1 MGAILMVTA
10 YIGMGSNLG
19 DRMANLAFAL
29 DRLADFPETHV
40 EQVSNAYES
49 LPAYVEHQPRFLNAV
64 VEVTTGLEADV
75 LLERLLE
82 LEIVMGRVREE
93 DQGPRVID
101 LDLLLFGEEEW
112 HSEALTLPH
121 PGIAERDFVLTPLLE
136 IAPRITLPDGSRLHR
151 GGATVGEVVGEAG
164 PIPDRGP
171 LNEAPIEPTD
181 WVAVAESETTAD
193 RIVGFD
199 ASLQLKGE
207 VLGQEGIPV
216 AWDPHEPGADVDPF
230 GFPVVFKLL
239 VPVDDQARAREVLA
253 AVDAAP
259 PQMPAGDADN
269 PAMVE
274 GQEPLD

>member
-121 PGIAERDFVLTPLLE
+121 PGKIGRASCRERV
-136 IAPRITLPDGSRLHR
+136 
-151 GGATVGEVVGEAG
+151 
-164 PIPDRGP
+164 
-171 LNEAPIEPTD
+171 
-181 WVAVAESETTAD
+181 
-193 RIVGFD
+193 
-199 ASLQLKGE
+199 
-207 VLGQEGIPV
+207 
-216 AWDPHEPGADVDPF
+216 
-230 GFPVVFKLL
+230 
-239 VPVDDQARAREVLA
+239 
-253 AVDAAP
+253 
-259 PQMPAGDADN
+259 
-269 PAMVE
+269 
-274 GQEPLD
+274 